1 MPAEQPVPAAVL
13 IDLDGTLTDSRPGIV
28 ASYHAALRSLG
39 HQPDLSI
46 DLTHVIGPPPEEI
59 MPKVLAH
66 YGDDRGTEA
75 VALYRD
81 HYGRGGLFQNS
92 VYDGIVD
99 ALEGLASAGFVLYV
113 ATAKRTVFAVRIL
126 DHFGLSP
133 RFVRIYGS
141 EPGGTLDHK
150 GDLIAHILA
159 REGIDPGAA
168 IMIGDRRHD
177 IAGAHINGLP
187 GIGVAWGYGG
197 REELAD
203 AGANRV
209 VDHPRELLDAVRSLV
224 SAD

>member
-1 MPAEQPVPAAVL
+1 MPAQQPAPIAVL

-59 MPKVLAH
+59 MPQVLAH
-66 YGDDRGTEA
+66 YHDDRGTEA

-99 ALEGLASAGFVLYV
+99 ALEGLAAEGFVLYV

-133 RFVRIYGS
+133 RFAQIYGS
-141 EPGGTLDHK
+141 EPGGALDHK

-159 REGIDPGAA
+159 REGIGPNAA

-177 IAGAHINGLP
+177 IEGAHTNGLP
-187 GIGVAWGYGG
+187 AIGVAWGYGG
-197 REELAD
+197 RDELAE

-209 VDHPRELLDAVRSLV
+209 VDHPRALLDAVRSLV
-224 SAD
+224 SAG